1 MPTNREVLFKGVKY
15 LSGAL
20 PLFFLGPIVIY
31 NSQMNLQSNW
41 HYLILIIEI
50 IMCFSAVFL
59 MFYGIKTIMKSMF
72 DK

>member
-1 MPTNREVLFKGVKY
+1 MPTNRDVLLKGVKY
-15 LSGAL
+15 LSAAL

-41 HYLILIIEI
+41 HYLVLIIGI
-50 IMCFSAVFL
+50 IMCFGAMFL
-59 MFYGIKTIMKSMF
+59 MFWGIKTIMKSMF

>member
-1 MPTNREVLFKGVKY
+1 MSTNREVLLKGIKY

-41 HYLILIIEI
+41 HYLVLTIGI
-50 IMCFSAVFL
+50 IMCFGAMFF